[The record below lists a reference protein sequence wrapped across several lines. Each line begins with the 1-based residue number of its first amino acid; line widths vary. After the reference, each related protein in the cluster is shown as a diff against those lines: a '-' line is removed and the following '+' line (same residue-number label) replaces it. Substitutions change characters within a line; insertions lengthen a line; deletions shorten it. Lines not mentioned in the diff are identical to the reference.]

1 MPVTAVEPRFPAAFE
16 AADSFSLEGQRKTLR
31 GTSARLILT
40 VLATLCLSIGPLWPT
55 EIGEHH
61 EIEIVGIVAAALF
74 LVAFLYEVWLLRL
87 KPESEWY
94 DGRAVAE
101 STKTLSWRYA
111 VGGKPYPIGEDAD
124 EAFELDIKALGTDV
138 GALQG
143 AVATGGSPTAWMRS
157 LRSTDLE
164 TRRSSYIEG
173 RVRDQEAWYARK
185 ARHNL
190 RRARMWSLTLL
201 VAEALG
207 VVLAL
212 LKALSF
218 VTIDLASLAAAV
230 IASGAAWLAVKQHES
245 IGAAYT
251 IASLELASVHVRLL
265 SVDDES
271 QWAEEVAS
279 AEEAVSRE
287 HTMWRASRTKS
298 DVTKG

>member
-1 MPVTAVEPRFPAAFE
+1 MTAGERRFPAAFE
-16 AADSFSLEGQRKTLR
+16 AADHFSLGGQRKTLR

-40 VLATLCLSIGPLWPT
+40 VVATLCLSIGPLWPT
-55 EIGEHH
+55 EIGEHR
-61 EIEIVGIVAAALF
+61 EIEVVGIVAAALF
-74 LVAFLYEVWLLRL
+74 LMAFVYEVWLLRL
-87 KPESEWY
+87 KPEREWY

-101 STKTLSWRYA
+101 SIKTLSWRYA
-111 VGGKPYPIGEDAD
+111 VGGNPYPVGEHVD
-124 EAFELDIKALGTDV
+124 ESFELHIKGLGTDV
-138 GALQG
+138 KALQG
-143 AVATGGSPTAWMRS
+143 AVATGGSPTAWMRR
-157 LRSTDLE
+157 LRSADLE
-164 TRRSSYIEG
+164 TRRNSYIEG
-173 RVRDQEAWYARK
+173 RVRDQAQWYARK

-218 VTIDLASLAAAV
+218 IEIDLASLAAAV

-245 IGAAYT
+245 VGAAYT
-251 IASLELASVHVRLL
+251 MASLELASVHVRLL
-265 SVDDES
+265 SVDDER

-298 DVTKG
+298 DVTQD

>member
-1 MPVTAVEPRFPAAFE
+1 MTEAESRFPAAFDT
-16 AADSFSLEGQRKTLR
+16 ADAFSLEGQRKTLR

-40 VLATLCLSIGPLWPT
+40 VVATLCLSLGPLWPT
-55 EIGEHH
+55 EIGEHR
-61 EIEIVGIVAAALF
+61 EIEIVGIIAAALF
-74 LVAFLYEVWLLRL
+74 LVAFLYEVYLLRL
-87 KPESEWY
+87 KPESGWY

-111 VGGKPYPIGEDAD
+111 VGGNPYPIGDDAD
-124 EAFELDIKALGTDV
+124 EAFELDIKGLGTDV
-138 GALQG
+138 EALQG
-143 AVATGGSPTAWMRS
+143 AVTAGGRPTAWMRS
-157 LRSTDLE
+157 LRSADLE
-164 TRRSSYIEG
+164 TRRSSYIQG
-173 RVRDQEAWYARK
+173 RVRDQEEWYARK
-185 ARHNL
+185 ARENL
-190 RRARMWSLTLL
+190 RKARMWSLTLL

-218 VTIDLASLAAAV
+218 ITIDLASLAAAV
-230 IASGAAWLAVKQHES
+230 IASGVAWLAVKQHES

-251 IASLELASVHVRLL
+251 MASRELASVHVQLL

-271 QWAEEVAS
+271 RWAEEVAS

-298 DVTKG
+298 DVTHD